1 MKVLL
6 DTCILAELQNPKG
19 RVAVKEAVM
28 GIDEDNLFLSA
39 LTVGEIA
46 KGIALLAPGKKK
58 QALSQWFNSLEAQ
71 FASRILPIEAET
83 ACMWG
88 ELTAR
93 AQQKGLTIPATD
105 GLLAAT
111 ALRYGMH
118 IMTRNT
124 RHFEAS
130 GAIVIDPFK

>member
-6 DTCILAELQNPKG
+6 DTCILAELQNHQGHP
-19 RVAVKEAVM
+19 AVKEIVM
-28 GIDEDNLFLSA
+28 RIDEDSLFLSA

-58 QALSQWFNSLEAQ
+58 QALSHWFNSLEAQ
-71 FASRILPIEAET
+71 FASRILPIETET
-83 ACMWG
+83 ARMWG

-93 AQQKGLTIPATD
+93 AQQKGITIPAVD

-130 GAIVIDPFK
+130 GAIIIDPFK

>member
-1 MKVLL
+1 MRILL
-6 DTCILAELQNPKG
+6 DTCILAELQNTRG
-19 RVAVKEAVM
+19 HALVRESVM
-28 GIDEDNLFLSA
+28 RIDDDSLFLSV

-58 QALSQWFNSLEAQ
+58 QMLSQWCNSLEAQ
-71 FASRILPIEAET
+71 FSNRILPVDTET
-83 ACMWG
+83 ARMWG

-93 AQQKGLTIPATD
+93 AQKTGVIIPAID

-118 IMTRNT
+118 IMTRNV

-130 GAIVIDPFK
+130 GAMVIDPFK